1 MTHYKVLYI
10 LVITLLLLGCTENIN
25 QSNQIY
31 YSQQSPDYDGQSALY
46 NIPMLSKD
54 QLNEIAV
61 DNDYLNYLERRQD
74 NLLTLN
80 LFQI

>member
-54 QLNEIAV
+54 QLN
-61 DNDYLNYLERRQD
+61 
-74 NLLTLN
+74 
-80 LFQI
+80 